1 MEPTKSVETENIDQ
15 PKSTNSNVMSEETVV
30 KVMGVMWDKSEDCF
44 KFDLTVFS
52 KQTLSGTLTKRKL
65 LSVTARFYDPLG
77 LLSPLILL
85 FKCKFQ
91 EICQLKVEW
100 DEALPEDL
108 TSRWKELV
116 EDIEGI
122 SSFTIPRCIMDRIEA
137 EQVKCVQLH
146 GFADA
151 SRIAYGANMY
161 VQVTTSEG
169 HYSHLLASKTRVAP
183 FKAETI
189 PRLELIAC
197 LTLALLITAVYKALA
212 CTIEVD
218 AVINWTDSQIVS
230 WWINGESKQFTQ
242 FVQNRVENIRSL
254 WSKNHWRYCPSE
266 LNPSDT
272 ASRGSKA
279 FDLVSSDLW

>member
-1 MEPTKSVETENIDQ
+1 
-15 PKSTNSNVMSEETVV
+15 
-30 KVMGVMWDKSEDCF
+30 
-44 KFDLTVFS
+44 
-52 KQTLSGTLTKRKL
+52 
-65 LSVTARFYDPLG
+65 
-77 LLSPLILL
+77 
-85 FKCKFQ
+85 
-91 EICQLKVEW
+91 
-100 DEALPEDL
+100 
-108 TSRWKELV
+108 
-116 EDIEGI
+116 
-122 SSFTIPRCIMDRIEA
+122 
-137 EQVKCVQLH
+137 
-146 GFADA
+146 
-151 SRIAYGANMY
+151 MY
-161 VQVTTSEG
+161 VQVTTSDG

-183 FKAETI
+183 LKAETI

-230 WWINGESKQFTQ
+230 WWINGESKQFKQ

-279 FDLVSSDLW
+279 FDLVSNDLWWKGAPFLEKEEKLRRRRDDVEHAAGSGYSGQFSSPGSLKTTNSEALPT